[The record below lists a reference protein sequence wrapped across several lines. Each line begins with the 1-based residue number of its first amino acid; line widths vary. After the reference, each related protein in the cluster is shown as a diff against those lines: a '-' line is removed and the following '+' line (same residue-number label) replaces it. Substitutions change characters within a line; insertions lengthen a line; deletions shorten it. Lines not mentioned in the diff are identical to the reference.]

1 MTDILGPASTT
12 AVTVRPTRTIV
23 RGQTNTW
30 FKDCTS
36 QQLMDGTMCPADYF
50 NDGLAQLRQAFTSAG
65 INQDNGDDMLWRSIQ
80 QVGVRYGTDVGTA
93 QALKCNFTVPVLNLA
108 VGPPYL
114 ICIVKAGHAS
124 VGPSTFQA
132 DQTAPAALAWGDGAP
147 VSANDWAIG
156 DQLLTIYNGT
166 SWDLVS
172 VGKRATAPAA
182 PAGGQCYL
190 AYQTGSQL
198 LLQRYGGSNL
208 IVNQT
213 PLTIPPGGV
222 VLPVTGLS
230 PATYYYIYGYNN
242 GGVLALRG
250 LTTGHVQGPDGT
262 EVCST
267 DASQALVGACFVNMA
282 GNFADAD
289 GSRFVLSF
297 FNRRLK
303 RSRMQ
308 LAAAVATG
316 SSNYIELSSAM
327 RNNFIS
333 WADEAT
339 LYALSGSM
347 YSTGGQLAVAGIGY
361 DGNQPLPE
369 VGVAGIGTPGSNGFG
384 SPGVFGANYVTEGVP
399 HFITA
404 MGAVISGPGTAY
416 FSGQTST
423 NPQSPIT
430 SNVIIHG

>member
-1 MTDILGPASTT
+1 MTDILGPASTN
-12 AVTVRPTRTIV
+12 AVTVRPTRTTV
-23 RGQTNTW
+23 RLDTNTW

-50 NDGLAQLRQAFTSAG
+50 NDSLAQLRTTFTSAG

-80 QVGVRYGTDVGTA
+80 QVGIRYGVDVGTA
-93 QALKCNFTVPVLNLA
+93 QALKCNFTLPVLNLA
-108 VGPPYL
+108 LGPPFI
-114 ICIVKAGHAS
+114 ICIVKAKNPS
-124 VGPSTFQA
+124 IGPSTFQA
-132 DQTAPAALAWGDGAP
+132 DATAPAQLAWGDGAP

-156 DQLLTIYNGT
+156 DQLLMIYNGT

-172 VGKRATAPAA
+172 VGKRAAAPAA
-182 PAGGQCYL
+182 PAGGQCYM

-213 PLTIPPGGV
+213 PLQIPAAGV
-222 VLPVTGLS
+222 ILPVTGLS
-230 PATYYYIYGYNN
+230 PGVYYYVYGYNN
-242 GGVLALRG
+242 AGTLALRG
-250 LTTGHVQGPDGT
+250 LTTGHTRGPDGT
-262 EVCST
+262 EVCSS
-267 DASQALVGACFVNMA
+267 DASQALVGACYVNMS

-289 GSRFVLSF
+289 GARFVLSY

-308 LAAAVATG
+308 LTAAVATG
-316 SSNYIELSSAM
+316 SSAFIELSSAM

-339 LYALSGSM
+339 MYALSGSM

-361 DGNQPLPE
+361 DGNAPLPE

-384 SPGVFGANYVTEGVP
+384 SPGVFGANYVTEGAP

-404 MGAVISGPGTAY
+404 MGAVISGPGTAF
-416 FSGQTST
+416 FSGLTST
-423 NPQSPIT
+423 NPASPIT
-430 SNVIIHG
+430 SNVIIRG